1 MDWLCTPATEHST
14 RMAPS
19 STFRARSTSMVKST
33 WPGVSMML
41 TWWSFHMVKVAAL
54 WMVIPRS
61 RSSSMES
68 MVAPTP
74 SLPRTSWMARMRPV

>member
-1 MDWLCTPATEHST
+1 MLWLCTPLTPQST

-19 STFRARSTSMVKST
+19 STRSARSTSMVKST

-41 TWWSFHMVKVAAL
+41 MWCVPHEQKVAAD
-54 WMVIPRS
+54 WIVMPFSRS
-61 RSSSMES
+61 RSMLS

-74 SLPRTSWMARMRPV
+74 SLPLTSWMLSMRPV